1 MTDTYKATT
10 ERWEWQASKRRAAN
24 GHITDF
30 RLLELQARI
39 EQLEAQTRN
48 YPEIPDSSTPPPVA
62 KVTRDRDETGNYV
75 IVHDTAT
82 PPKAVM
88 DAFLDSAVD
97 AGNYYATRSHQIAA
111 ALRAAAMRTLLTSEH
126 YEGSTPND
134 YELGWNA
141 AVAYIQ
147 NIATEL
153 EGP

>member
-1 MTDTYKATT
+1 MTPTP
-10 ERWEWQASKRRAAN
+10 
-24 GHITDF
+24 DF
-30 RLLELQARI
+30 RALLADDAYAASFQSMGQYRTALLKA
-39 EQLEAQTRN
+39 L
-48 YPEIPDSSTPPPVA
+48 
-62 KVTRDRDETGNYV
+62 
-75 IVHDTAT
+75 AT
-82 PPKAVM
+82 PEPPEPLSPDAKAVM